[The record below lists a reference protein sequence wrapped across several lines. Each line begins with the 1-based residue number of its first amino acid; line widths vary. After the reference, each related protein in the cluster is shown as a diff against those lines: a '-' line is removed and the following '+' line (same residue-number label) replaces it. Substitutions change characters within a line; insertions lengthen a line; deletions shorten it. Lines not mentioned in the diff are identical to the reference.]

1 MLLWMFTLEYPSAI
15 FFGYMYC
22 PRPDGCNCNFTS
34 ARVAHSPPLSPTYH
48 FITPL
53 NFDILHGET
62 ITRTAFEREREG
74 TMEAATTTTTKVA
87 TTAMMTITTTKRTA
101 MRTLR
106 SDLVFVFGVLDILP
120 CWWLWRERI
129 APFAFRVLQLQSCFI
144 CCSKIFSF
152 LMRSLFVVLIAK
164 DRSLNRVLLKRKA
177 ILLDP
182 SNSSRTVSRLGQADF
197 SSANT
202 KVLGMVNSLAVDNEA
217 KQTID
222 AFANFAFFCK
232 VKVTK
237 LSSMSIYVMG
247 IVACRCY
254 LFAGYAHCNLLRR
267 ILSAMGEVVM
277 SFHECGGNVG
287 DDVHIPLP
295 QWVAEIGQRNPDMFS
310 KNREG
315 RPNPECLTWGVDEER
330 VLRGRTALEVVH
342 SSVSFGC
349 REILQA
355 P

>member
-101 MRTLR
+101 MRYSAL
-106 SDLVFVFGVLDILP
+106 LVAL
-120 CWWLWRERI
+120 E
-129 APFAFRVLQLQSCFI
+129 
-144 CCSKIFSF
+144 
-152 LMRSLFVVLIAK
+152 
-164 DRSLNRVLLKRKA
+164 RSLNRVLLKRKA